1 MFRVTECT
9 FRVTEC
15 TFRDT
20 EWPFRDT
27 EWRFIINIK
36 QNYLSQNKS
45 DVCTCFYI
53 NFSYI
58 CGDYIQNKK
67 LIKMNKFFLTSL
79 LVAAAITAN
88 AQDNTTKD
96 SLTMETMMHNIPEV
110 MVKGSRP
117 IVKAE
122 RGMLSYNM
130 PLLLKQLPADNAY
143 EALTRIPGVS
153 NATGN
158 ISFSG
163 NEVTLIING
172 QATTLTQ
179 EQLAERLKAMPATQL
194 AKAEVMLSAPA
205 RYHVRGMAINIVTK
219 DYAGTNQLSGQII
232 GGLVQTKY
240 AKGFGDLYLSMQRG
254 KFGLDAQY
262 KLVNGNS
269 YGESSRIANHPL
281 GNNRIHYN
289 DETGQKSFG
298 ITHDYRLG
306 MNYAFSKNHRLDVA
320 YTGQWDKTNS
330 NSRTTG
336 SSISGMHRDSHE
348 YLHNVDVNYALP
360 FGLTLS
366 GSYTYYRTPQ
376 QQALDGTITTENKNE
391 TERNLTSGSEQTINK
406 WMFTADQTHSLA
418 HGWGLSYGVKGQFT
432 SNKSYQTTIDKDG
445 SVLPDGTSS
454 VDLNER
460 IWNIY
465 AGFSKQIN
473 KAISLEASVAAEQY
487 HSPIWDKWRVY
498 PTLNALWNVNDNHLL
513 NLSFSSNSEFPSYW
527 STMSNVYY
535 SSTYT
540 EIHGNPDLKPF
551 SYSNVNLMWQIKRR
565 YTLMAFASLKPD
577 YSVQLPYQTT
587 DRMAVIMKETNF
599 DYSNSF
605 GLQAS
610 AIFSAGKWL
619 NGNVFAVGTYKH
631 DKSSHFFDL
640 PFNRKKLS
648 VRLGGMASVKLCST
662 QDLRLILNPFIQ
674 SKAIQGVY
682 DISPIFRMNAKLQW
696 SSHDGRWGL
705 RINGNNIFN
714 NKYDTRSVQ
723 GNQDYRMKINYSW
736 ASVTFAV
743 IYKFGGYKEKT
754 VKEVDTSRMGH

>member
-1 MFRVTECT
+1 MNRLF
-9 FRVTEC
+9 
-15 TFRDT
+15 
-20 EWPFRDT
+20 
-27 EWRFIINIK
+27 FIG
-36 QNYLSQNKS
+36 
-45 DVCTCFYI
+45 V
-53 NFSYI
+53 
-58 CGDYIQNKK
+58 
-67 LIKMNKFFLTSL
+67 
-79 LVAAAITAN
+79 LVASAITAN
-88 AQDNTTKD
+88 AQDNGQKD
-96 SLTMETMMHNIPEV
+96 SLTMESMMHNLPEV

-143 EALTRIPGVS
+143 EALIRIPGVS
-153 NATGN
+153 DATGS

-163 NEVTLIING
+163 NEVTLIVNG

-179 EQLAERLKAMPATQL
+179 EQLAERLKAMPAAQL
-194 AKAEVMLSAPA
+194 SKAEVMLSAPA

-219 DYAGTNQLSGQII
+219 DYAGNNQLSGQII
-232 GGLVQTKY
+232 GGMRQNKY
-240 AKGFGDLYLSMQRG
+240 ANEFGNLYLSLQRD

-262 KLVNGNS
+262 KYVNGNS

-306 MNYAFSKNHRLDVA
+306 MNYTFSKNNRLDVA

-513 NLSFSSNSEFPSYW
+513 NLSFSSDSEYPSYW
-527 STMSNVYY
+527 STMSNVFY

-540 EIHGNPDLKPF
+540 EIHGNPDLKPC
-551 SYSNVNLMWQIKRR
+551 SYYNLNLMWQIKRR
-565 YTLMAFASLKPD
+565 YTLMAFANLKPD
-577 YSVQLPYQTT
+577 YFVQLPYQTT
-587 DRMAVIMKETNF
+587 DRMAVIMKEINF
-599 DYSNSF
+599 DYSNSY

-631 DKSSHFFDL
+631 DKSRNFFDL
-640 PFNRKKLS
+640 PFDRKKLS
-648 VRLGGMASVKLCST
+648 VILGGTASVKLCST
-662 QDLRLILNPFIQ
+662 QDLRLILNPFYQ
-674 SKAIQGVY
+674 TKAIQGVY
-682 DISPIFRMNAKLQW
+682 DISPIFSMNAKLQW
-696 SSHDGRWGL
+696 SSHDGKWGVRL
-705 RINGNNIFN
+705 NGSNIFN
-714 NKYDTRSVQ
+714 NRFNTRSVQ
-723 GNQDYRMKINYSW
+723 GNQDYRMKINYNWS
-736 ASVTFAV
+736 SFTFAV

>member
-1 MFRVTECT
+1 
-9 FRVTEC
+9 
-15 TFRDT
+15 
-20 EWPFRDT
+20 
-27 EWRFIINIK
+27 
-36 QNYLSQNKS
+36 
-45 DVCTCFYI
+45 
-53 NFSYI
+53 
-58 CGDYIQNKK
+58 
-67 LIKMNKFFLTSL
+67 MNRILFMGIFVALT
-79 LVAAAITAN
+79 ITAN
-88 AQDNTTKD
+88 AQDDIPKD
-96 SLTMETMMHNIPEV
+96 SLTMEWNSMFRNLPEV
-110 MVKGSRP
+110 MIKGSRP
-117 IVKAE
+117 IAKAE

-153 NATGN
+153 DATGS

-172 QATTLTQ
+172 QTTTLTQ
-179 EQLAERLKAMPATQL
+179 VQLTERLKAMPAAQL
-194 AKAEVMLSAPA
+194 VKAEVMLSAPA

-219 DYAGTNQLSGQII
+219 DSAGTNQLSGQFI

-281 GNNRIHYN
+281 GDNRIHYN

-306 MNYAFSKNHRLDVA
+306 MNYTFSKNNRLDVA
-320 YTGQWDKTNS
+320 YTGQWNKTNS

-418 HGWGLSYGVKGQFT
+418 NCWGLSYGVKGQFT

-527 STMSNVYY
+527 STMSNVFY

-551 SYSNVNLMWQIKRR
+551 SYYNVNLMWQIKRR
-565 YTLMAFASLKPD
+565 YTLMAFASLMPD

-648 VRLGGMASVKLCST
+648 VRLGGTASVKLCST
-662 QDLRLILNPFIQ
+662 QDLRLILNPFFQ
-674 SKAIQGVY
+674 TKAIQGVY
-682 DISPIFRMNAKLQW
+682 DISPIFRMDAKLQW
-696 SSHDGRWGL
+696 SSHDGRWGVRL
-705 RINGNNIFN
+705 NGSNIFN
-714 NKYDTRSVQ
+714 NRFDTRSVQ
-723 GNQDYRMKINYSW
+723 GNQDYRMKINYNW

-743 IYKFGGYKEKT
+743 IYKFGGYKEKNI
-754 VKEVDTSRMGH
+754 KKVDTSRMGH

>member
-1 MFRVTECT
+1 MNRLF
-9 FRVTEC
+9 
-15 TFRDT
+15 
-20 EWPFRDT
+20 
-27 EWRFIINIK
+27 FIG
-36 QNYLSQNKS
+36 
-45 DVCTCFYI
+45 V
-53 NFSYI
+53 
-58 CGDYIQNKK
+58 
-67 LIKMNKFFLTSL
+67 
-79 LVAAAITAN
+79 LVASAITAN
-88 AQDNTTKD
+88 AQDNAQKD
-96 SLTMETMMHNIPEV
+96 SLTMESMMHNIPEV

-117 IVKAE
+117 VVKAE

-153 NATGN
+153 DATGS

-179 EQLAERLKAMPATQL
+179 EQLTERLKAMPAAQL

-232 GGLVQTKY
+232 GGMRQNKY
-240 AKGFGDLYLSMQRG
+240 ANEFGNLYLSLQRG

-262 KLVNGNS
+262 KYVNGNS

-281 GNNRIHYN
+281 GNNRVYYN

-306 MNYAFSKNHRLDVA
+306 MNYAFGKNHRLDVA
-320 YTGQWDKTNS
+320 YTGRWNKTNS

-527 STMSNVYY
+527 STMSNVFY

-551 SYSNVNLMWQIKRR
+551 SYYNVNLMWQIKRR

-648 VRLGGMASVKLCST
+648 VRLGGTASVKLCST
-662 QDLRLILNPFIQ
+662 QDLRLILNPFYQ
-674 SKAIQGVY
+674 TKAIQGVY
-682 DISPIFRMNAKLQW
+682 DISPIFSMDAKLQW
-696 SSHDGRWGL
+696 SSHDGKWGVRL
-705 RINGNNIFN
+705 NGSNIFN
-714 NKYDTRSVQ
+714 NRFDTRSVQ
-723 GNQDYRMKINYSW
+723 GNQDYRMKVNYNWS
-736 ASVTFAV
+736 SFTFAV

>member
-1 MFRVTECT
+1 MDNKVFLLGLFLLSVANVKAQTQT
-9 FRVTEC
+9 
-15 TFRDT
+15 
-20 EWPFRDT
+20 
-27 EWRFIINIK
+27 
-36 QNYLSQNKS
+36 QN
-45 DVCTCFYI
+45 
-53 NFSYI
+53 
-58 CGDYIQNKK
+58 
-67 LIKMNKFFLTSL
+67 
-79 LVAAAITAN
+79 
-88 AQDNTTKD
+88 D
-96 SLTMETMMHNIPEV
+96 SLTMENMMHNLPEI

-153 NATGN
+153 DATGN

-179 EQLAERLKAMPATQL
+179 EQLAERLKAMPAAQL

-232 GGLVQTKY
+232 GGMRQNKY
-240 AKGFGDLYLSMQRG
+240 ANECGNLYLSLQRG

-281 GNNRIHYN
+281 GNNRVYYN

-320 YTGQWDKTNS
+320 YTGHWDKTCSNS
-330 NSRTTG
+330 NTTG
-336 SSISGMHRDSHE
+336 SSISGMHHDSHE
-348 YLHNVDVNYALP
+348 YLHNVDVNYSLP
-360 FGLTLS
+360 FGLTLN

-376 QQALDGTITTENKNE
+376 QQALDGTMHTDESMSE

-445 SVLPDGTSS
+445 TILPNGTSS
-454 VDLNER
+454 VNNNER

-487 HSPIWDKWRVY
+487 HSPVWDKWRVY

-527 STMSNVYY
+527 STMSNVFY

-551 SYSNVNLMWQIKRR
+551 SYYNVNLMWQIKRR

-577 YSVQLPYQTT
+577 YFVQLPYQTT

-599 DYSNSF
+599 DYSNSY

-631 DKSSHFFDL
+631 DKSCNFFDL
-640 PFNRKKLS
+640 PFDRKKLS
-648 VRLGGMASVKLCST
+648 VILGGTASVKLSST
-662 QDLRLILNPFIQ
+662 QDLRLILNPFYQ
-674 SKAIQGVY
+674 TKAIQGVY
-682 DISPIFRMNAKLQW
+682 DISPVFRMDAKLQW
-696 SSHDGRWGL
+696 SSHDGKWGVRL
-705 RINGNNIFN
+705 NGSNIFN
-714 NKYDTRSVQ
+714 NRFDTRSVQ
-723 GNQDYRMKINYSW
+723 GNQDYRMKINYNW

>member
-1 MFRVTECT
+1 MVNKIFLLGL
-9 FRVTEC
+9 FL
-15 TFRDT
+15 
-20 EWPFRDT
+20 
-27 EWRFIINIK
+27 
-36 QNYLSQNKS
+36 LSVANVKAQ
-45 DVCTCFYI
+45 T
-53 NFSYI
+53 
-58 CGDYIQNKK
+58 
-67 LIKMNKFFLTSL
+67 LTQ
-79 LVAAAITAN
+79 T
-88 AQDNTTKD
+88 D
-96 SLTMETMMHNIPEV
+96 SLTMETMLHDLPEV

-153 NATGN
+153 DATGS

-179 EQLAERLKAMPATQL
+179 EQLTERLKAMPAAQL

-219 DYAGTNQLSGQII
+219 DYAGTNQLSGQVI
-232 GGLVQTKY
+232 GGMKQSKY
-240 AKGFGDLYLSMQRG
+240 AKGFGDLYLSLQRG

-262 KLVNGNS
+262 KYVNGNS

-281 GNNRIHYN
+281 GNNRVYYN

-298 ITHDYRLG
+298 ITHNYRLG

-320 YTGQWDKTNS
+320 YTGHWDKRCSNS
-330 NSRTTG
+330 NTTG
-336 SSISGMHRDSHE
+336 SSICGMHHDSHE
-348 YLHNVDVNYALP
+348 YLHNVDVNYSLP
-360 FGLTLS
+360 FGLTLN

-376 QQALDGTITTENKNE
+376 QQALDGTMHTDESMSE

-406 WMFTADQTHSLA
+406 WMFTADQTHLLA

-460 IWNIY
+460 IWNLY

-473 KAISLEASVAAEQY
+473 KALSLEASVAAEQY

-527 STMSNVYY
+527 STMSNVFY
-535 SSTYT
+535 SSTYS

-551 SYSNVNLMWQIKRR
+551 AYYNVNLMWQIKRR

-577 YSVQLPYQTT
+577 YFVQLPYQTT
-587 DRMAVIMKETNF
+587 ECMAVIMKETNF
-599 DYSNSF
+599 DYSNSY

-610 AIFSAGKWL
+610 VIFNAGKWL

-631 DKSSHFFDL
+631 DKSSNFFDL
-640 PFNRKKLS
+640 PFNRKKFS
-648 VRLGGMASVKLCST
+648 VILGGTASVKLCNT
-662 QDLRLILNPFIQ
+662 QDLRLILNPFYQ
-674 SKAIQGVY
+674 TKAIQGVY

-696 SSHDGRWGL
+696 SSHDGKWGL
-705 RINGNNIFN
+705 RLNGSNIFN
-714 NKYDTRSVQ
+714 NLYDTRSVQ
-723 GNQDYRMKINYSW
+723 GNQDYRMKINYNW

-743 IYKFGGYKEKT
+743 IYKFGGYKEKN
-754 VKEVDTSRMGH
+754 VKAVDTSRMGH

>member
-1 MFRVTECT
+1 MNRLF
-9 FRVTEC
+9 
-15 TFRDT
+15 
-20 EWPFRDT
+20 
-27 EWRFIINIK
+27 FIG
-36 QNYLSQNKS
+36 
-45 DVCTCFYI
+45 V
-53 NFSYI
+53 
-58 CGDYIQNKK
+58 
-67 LIKMNKFFLTSL
+67 
-79 LVAAAITAN
+79 LVASAITAN
-88 AQDNTTKD
+88 AQDNGQKD
-96 SLTMETMMHNIPEV
+96 SLTMESMMHNLPEV

-153 NATGN
+153 DATGS

-179 EQLAERLKAMPATQL
+179 EQLTERLKAMPAAQL

-219 DYAGTNQLSGQII
+219 DYAGTNQLSGQVI
-232 GGLVQTKY
+232 GGMKQSKY
-240 AKGFGDLYLSMQRG
+240 AKGFGDLYLSLQRG

-262 KLVNGNS
+262 KYVNGNS

-306 MNYAFSKNHRLDVA
+306 MNYTFSKNNRLDVA

-330 NSRTTG
+330 NSSTTG

-473 KAISLEASVAAEQY
+473 KAISLDASVAAEQY
-487 HSPIWDKWRVY
+487 HSPVWDKWRVY

-513 NLSFSSNSEFPSYW
+513 NLSFSSDSEYPSYW
-527 STMSNVYY
+527 STMSNVFY

-551 SYSNVNLMWQIKRR
+551 SYYNVNLMWQIKRR

-577 YSVQLPYQTT
+577 YFVQLPYQTT

-631 DKSSHFFDL
+631 DKSRNFFDL
-640 PFNRKKLS
+640 PFDRKKLS
-648 VRLGGMASVKLCST
+648 VILGGTASVKLCST
-662 QDLRLILNPFIQ
+662 QDLRLILNPFYQ
-674 SKAIQGVY
+674 TKAIQGVY
-682 DISPIFRMNAKLQW
+682 DISPIFSMDAKLQW
-696 SSHDGRWGL
+696 SSHDGKWGVRL
-705 RINGNNIFN
+705 NGSNIFN
-714 NKYDTRSVQ
+714 NRFDTRSVQ
-723 GNQDYRMKINYSW
+723 GNQDYRMKVNYNWS
-736 ASVTFAV
+736 SFTFAV

>member
-1 MFRVTECT
+1 MANKIFLLGL
-9 FRVTEC
+9 FL
-15 TFRDT
+15 
-20 EWPFRDT
+20 
-27 EWRFIINIK
+27 
-36 QNYLSQNKS
+36 LSVANVKAQ
-45 DVCTCFYI
+45 T
-53 NFSYI
+53 
-58 CGDYIQNKK
+58 
-67 LIKMNKFFLTSL
+67 LTQ
-79 LVAAAITAN
+79 T
-88 AQDNTTKD
+88 D
-96 SLTMETMMHNIPEV
+96 SLTMETMLHNLPEV

-153 NATGN
+153 DATGS
-158 ISFSG
+158 ISFFG

-179 EQLAERLKAMPATQL
+179 EQLTERLKAMPAAQL
-194 AKAEVMLSAPA
+194 SKAEVMLSAPA
-205 RYHVRGMAINIVTK
+205 RNHVRGMAINIVTK

-232 GGLVQTKY
+232 GGMRQNKY
-240 AKGFGDLYLSMQRG
+240 ANEFGNLYLSLQRD

-262 KLVNGNS
+262 KYVNGNS

-281 GNNRIHYN
+281 GNNRVYYN

-306 MNYAFSKNHRLDVA
+306 MNYTFSKNNRLDVA

-527 STMSNVYY
+527 STMSNVFY

-551 SYSNVNLMWQIKRR
+551 SYYNVNLMWQIKRR

-648 VRLGGMASVKLCST
+648 VRLGGTASVKLCST

-705 RINGNNIFN
+705 RLNGNNIFN

>member
-1 MFRVTECT
+1 MVNKIFLLGL
-9 FRVTEC
+9 FL
-15 TFRDT
+15 
-20 EWPFRDT
+20 
-27 EWRFIINIK
+27 
-36 QNYLSQNKS
+36 LSVANVKAQ
-45 DVCTCFYI
+45 T
-53 NFSYI
+53 
-58 CGDYIQNKK
+58 
-67 LIKMNKFFLTSL
+67 LTQ
-79 LVAAAITAN
+79 T
-88 AQDNTTKD
+88 D
-96 SLTMETMMHNIPEV
+96 SLTMETVLHNLPEV

-153 NATGN
+153 DATGS

-179 EQLAERLKAMPATQL
+179 EQLTERLKAMPAAQL

-219 DYAGTNQLSGQII
+219 DYAGTNQLSGQVI
-232 GGLVQTKY
+232 GGMKQSKY
-240 AKGFGDLYLSMQRG
+240 AKGFGDLYLSLQRG

-262 KLVNGNS
+262 KYVNGNS

-281 GNNRIHYN
+281 GNNRVYYN

-298 ITHDYRLG
+298 ITHNYRLG

-320 YTGQWDKTNS
+320 YTGHWDKRCSNS
-330 NSRTTG
+330 NTTG
-336 SSISGMHRDSHE
+336 SSISGMHHDSHE
-348 YLHNVDVNYALP
+348 YLHNVDVNYSLP
-360 FGLTLS
+360 FGLTLN

-376 QQALDGTITTENKNE
+376 QQALDGTMHTDESMSE

-406 WMFTADQTHSLA
+406 WMFTADQTHLLA

-460 IWNIY
+460 IWNLY

-473 KAISLEASVAAEQY
+473 KVLSLEASVAAEQY

-527 STMSNVYY
+527 STMSNVFY
-535 SSTYT
+535 SSTYS

-551 SYSNVNLMWQIKRR
+551 AYYNVNLMWQIKRR

-577 YSVQLPYQTT
+577 YFVQLPYQTT
-587 DRMAVIMKETNF
+587 ERMAVIMKETNF
-599 DYSNSF
+599 DYSNSY

-610 AIFSAGKWL
+610 VIFNAGKWL

-631 DKSSHFFDL
+631 DKSSNFFDL
-640 PFNRKKLS
+640 PFNRKKFS
-648 VRLGGMASVKLCST
+648 VILGGTASVKLCNT
-662 QDLRLILNPFIQ
+662 QDLRLILNPFYQ
-674 SKAIQGVY
+674 TKAIQGVY

-696 SSHDGRWGL
+696 SSHDGKWGL
-705 RINGNNIFN
+705 RLNGSNIFN
-714 NKYDTRSVQ
+714 NLYDTRSVQ
-723 GNQDYRMKINYSW
+723 GNQDYRMKINYNW

-743 IYKFGGYKEKT
+743 IYKFGGYKEKN
-754 VKEVDTSRMGH
+754 VKAVDTSRMGH

>member
-1 MFRVTECT
+1 MANKI
-9 FRVTEC
+9 
-15 TFRDT
+15 
-20 EWPFRDT
+20 
-27 EWRFIINIK
+27 FILGLFL
-36 QNYLSQNKS
+36 LS
-45 DVCTCFYI
+45 
-53 NFSYI
+53 
-58 CGDYIQNKK
+58 
-67 LIKMNKFFLTSL
+67 
-79 LVAAAITAN
+79 VAN
-88 AQDNTTKD
+88 VKAQAQTQTD
-96 SLTMETMMHNIPEV
+96 SLTMENMMHNLPEV

-117 IVKAE
+117 VVKAE
-122 RGMLSYNM
+122 RGMLTYNM
-130 PLLLKQLPADNAY
+130 PLLIKLLPADNAY

-153 NATGN
+153 DATGR

-179 EQLAERLKAMPATQL
+179 EQLTERLKAMPAAQL

-232 GGLVQTKY
+232 GGLQQSKY
-240 AKGFGDLYLSMQRG
+240 AKGFGNLYLSMQRG

-262 KLVNGNS
+262 QFINGNS
-269 YGESSRIANHPL
+269 YGESSLIANHPL
-281 GNNRIHYN
+281 GNNHVYYN

-320 YTGQWDKTNS
+320 YTGQWDKTSS
-330 NSRTTG
+330 NNHTTG
-336 SSISGMHRDSHE
+336 SSISGMHLDSHE
-348 YLHNVDVNYALP
+348 YLHNVDVNYSLP
-360 FGLTLS
+360 FGLTLN

-376 QQALDGTITTENKNE
+376 QQALDGTMHTDESMPE
-391 TERNLTSGSEQTINK
+391 TERNLISGSEQTINK

-445 SVLPDGTSS
+445 TIQPNGTSS
-454 VDLNER
+454 VDNNER

-473 KAISLEASVAAEQY
+473 KAVSLEASVAAEQY

-527 STMSNVYY
+527 STMSNVFY

-540 EIHGNPDLKPF
+540 EIHGNPNLKPY
-551 SYSNVNLMWQIKRR
+551 SYYNVNLMWQIKRR
-565 YTLMAFASLKPD
+565 YTLMAFASLKHD
-577 YSVQLPYQTT
+577 YFVQLPYQTT

-599 DYSNSF
+599 DYSNNY

-610 AIFSAGKWL
+610 VIFNAGKWL

-631 DKSSHFFDL
+631 DKSSNFFDL
-640 PFNRKKLS
+640 PFNRKKFS
-648 VRLGGMASVKLCST
+648 VILGGTASVKLCNT
-662 QDLRLILNPFIQ
+662 QDLRLIFNPFFQ

-682 DISPIFRMNAKLQW
+682 DISPIFSMDAKLQW
-696 SSHDGRWGL
+696 SSHDGKWGL
-705 RINGNNIFN
+705 RLNGSNIFN
-714 NKYDTRSVQ
+714 NLYDTRSVQ
-723 GNQDYRMKINYSW
+723 GNQDYRMKINNNW
-736 ASVTFAV
+736 ASFTFAV

>member
-1 MFRVTECT
+1 MNRLF
-9 FRVTEC
+9 
-15 TFRDT
+15 
-20 EWPFRDT
+20 
-27 EWRFIINIK
+27 FIG
-36 QNYLSQNKS
+36 
-45 DVCTCFYI
+45 V
-53 NFSYI
+53 
-58 CGDYIQNKK
+58 
-67 LIKMNKFFLTSL
+67 
-79 LVAAAITAN
+79 LVASAITAN
-88 AQDNTTKD
+88 AQGNAQKD
-96 SLTMETMMHNIPEV
+96 SLTMESMMHNLPEV

-153 NATGN
+153 DATGS

-163 NEVTLIING
+163 NEVTLIVNG

-179 EQLAERLKAMPATQL
+179 EQLAERLKAMPAAQL
-194 AKAEVMLSAPA
+194 SKAEVMLSVPA

-232 GGLVQTKY
+232 GGMRQNKY
-240 AKGFGDLYLSMQRG
+240 AKGFGDLYLSLQRG
-254 KFGLDAQY
+254 KFGMDAQY
-262 KLVNGNS
+262 KYINGNS

-306 MNYAFSKNHRLDVA
+306 MNYTFSKNNRLDVA

-406 WMFTADQTHSLA
+406 WMFTADQTHSLS

-445 SVLPDGTSS
+445 TILPDGTSS
-454 VDLNER
+454 VDNNER
-460 IWNIY
+460 IWNVY

-473 KAISLEASVAAEQY
+473 KALSLEASVAAEQY

-527 STMSNVYY
+527 STMSNVFY

-540 EIHGNPDLKPF
+540 EIHGNPDLKPC
-551 SYSNVNLMWQIKRR
+551 SYYNLNLMWQIKRR
-565 YTLMAFASLKPD
+565 YTLMAFANLKPD
-577 YSVQLPYQTT
+577 YFVQLPYQTT

-631 DKSSHFFDL
+631 DKSRNFFDL
-640 PFNRKKLS
+640 PFDRKKLS
-648 VRLGGMASVKLCST
+648 VILGGTASVKLCST
-662 QDLRLILNPFIQ
+662 QDLRLILNPFYQ
-674 SKAIQGVY
+674 TKAIQGVY
-682 DISPIFRMNAKLQW
+682 DISPIFSMDAKLQW
-696 SSHDGRWGL
+696 SSHDGKWGVRL
-705 RINGNNIFN
+705 NGSNIFN
-714 NKYDTRSVQ
+714 NRFDTRSVQ
-723 GNQDYRMKINYSW
+723 GNQDYCMKVNYNWS
-736 ASVTFAV
+736 SFTFAV

>member
-1 MFRVTECT
+1 MANKIFLLGL
-9 FRVTEC
+9 FL
-15 TFRDT
+15 
-20 EWPFRDT
+20 
-27 EWRFIINIK
+27 
-36 QNYLSQNKS
+36 LSVANVKAQ
-45 DVCTCFYI
+45 T
-53 NFSYI
+53 
-58 CGDYIQNKK
+58 
-67 LIKMNKFFLTSL
+67 LTQ
-79 LVAAAITAN
+79 T
-88 AQDNTTKD
+88 D
-96 SLTMETMMHNIPEV
+96 SLTMETMLHNLPEV

-153 NATGN
+153 DATGS

-179 EQLAERLKAMPATQL
+179 EQLTERLKAMPAAQL

-232 GGLVQTKY
+232 GGMRQNKY
-240 AKGFGDLYLSMQRG
+240 ANEFGNLYLSLQRG

-262 KLVNGNS
+262 KYVNGNS

-281 GNNRIHYN
+281 GNNRVYYN

-298 ITHDYRLG
+298 ITHNYRLG

-320 YTGQWDKTNS
+320 YTGHWDKRCSNS
-330 NSRTTG
+330 NTTG
-336 SSISGMHRDSHE
+336 SSISGMHHDSHE
-348 YLHNVDVNYALP
+348 YLHNVDVNYSLP
-360 FGLTLS
+360 FGLTLN

-376 QQALDGTITTENKNE
+376 QQALDGTMHTDESMPE

-432 SNKSYQTTIDKDG
+432 SNKSYQTTIDMDG
-445 SVLPDGTSS
+445 TIQPNGTSS
-454 VDLNER
+454 VDNNER

-473 KAISLEASVAAEQY
+473 KALSLEASVAAEQY

-527 STMSNVYY
+527 STMSNVFY
-535 SSTYT
+535 SSTYL

-551 SYSNVNLMWQIKRR
+551 SYYNVNLMWQIKRR

-577 YSVQLPYQTT
+577 YFVQLPYQTT

-599 DYSNSF
+599 DYSNSY

-610 AIFSAGKWL
+610 VIFNAGKWL

-631 DKSSHFFDL
+631 DKSSNFFDL

-648 VRLGGMASVKLCST
+648 VILGGTASVKLCNT
-662 QDLRLILNPFIQ
+662 QDLRLILNPFFQ

-696 SSHDGRWGL
+696 TSHDGKWGL

-714 NKYDTRSVQ
+714 NLYDTRSVQ
-723 GNQDYRMKINYSW
+723 GNQDYRMKVNYNW

>member
-1 MFRVTECT
+1 MDNKVFLLGLFLLSVANVKAQTQT
-9 FRVTEC
+9 
-15 TFRDT
+15 
-20 EWPFRDT
+20 
-27 EWRFIINIK
+27 
-36 QNYLSQNKS
+36 QN
-45 DVCTCFYI
+45 
-53 NFSYI
+53 
-58 CGDYIQNKK
+58 
-67 LIKMNKFFLTSL
+67 
-79 LVAAAITAN
+79 
-88 AQDNTTKD
+88 D
-96 SLTMETMMHNIPEV
+96 SLTMENMMHNLPEI

-130 PLLLKQLPADNAY
+130 PLLMKQLPADNAY

-153 NATGN
+153 DATGS

-179 EQLAERLKAMPATQL
+179 EQLTERLKAMPAAQL
-194 AKAEVMLSAPA
+194 AKAEVMQSAPA

-219 DYAGTNQLSGQII
+219 DYAGTNQLSGQVI
-232 GGLVQTKY
+232 GGMKQSKY
-240 AKGFGDLYLSMQRG
+240 AKGFGDLYLSLQRG

-262 KLVNGNS
+262 KYVNGNS

-281 GNNRIHYN
+281 GNNRVYYN

-298 ITHDYRLG
+298 ITHNYRLG

-320 YTGQWDKTNS
+320 YTGHWDKRCSNS
-330 NSRTTG
+330 NTTG
-336 SSISGMHRDSHE
+336 SSISGMHHDSHE
-348 YLHNVDVNYALP
+348 YLHNVDVNYSLP
-360 FGLTLS
+360 FGLTLN

-376 QQALDGTITTENKNE
+376 QQALDGTMHTDESMSE

-406 WMFTADQTHSLA
+406 WMFTADQTHLLA

-460 IWNIY
+460 IWNLY

-473 KAISLEASVAAEQY
+473 KALSLEASVAAEQY
-487 HSPIWDKWRVY
+487 HSPIWDKWCVY

-527 STMSNVYY
+527 STMSNVFY
-535 SSTYT
+535 SSTYS

-551 SYSNVNLMWQIKRR
+551 AYYNVNLMWQIKRR

-577 YSVQLPYQTT
+577 YFVQLPYQTT
-587 DRMAVIMKETNF
+587 ERMAVIMKETNF
-599 DYSNSF
+599 EYSNSY

-610 AIFSAGKWL
+610 VIFNAGKWL

-631 DKSSHFFDL
+631 DKSSNFFDL
-640 PFNRKKLS
+640 PFNRKKFS
-648 VRLGGMASVKLCST
+648 VILGGTASVKLCNT
-662 QDLRLILNPFIQ
+662 QDLRLILNPFYQ
-674 SKAIQGVY
+674 TKAIQGVY

-696 SSHDGRWGL
+696 SSHDGKWGL
-705 RINGNNIFN
+705 RLNGSNIFN
-714 NKYDTRSVQ
+714 NLYDTRSVQ
-723 GNQDYRMKINYSW
+723 GNQDYRMKINYNW

-743 IYKFGGYKEKT
+743 IYKFGGYKEKN
-754 VKEVDTSRMGH
+754 VKAVDTSRMGH

>member
-1 MFRVTECT
+1 M
-9 FRVTEC
+9 
-15 TFRDT
+15 
-20 EWPFRDT
+20 
-27 EWRFIINIK
+27 N
-36 QNYLSQNKS
+36 
-45 DVCTCFYI
+45 
-53 NFSYI
+53 
-58 CGDYIQNKK
+58 
-67 LIKMNKFFLTSL
+67 IKMNRVLFMGIFVALT
-79 LVAAAITAN
+79 ITTN
-88 AQDNTTKD
+88 AQDNIPKD
-96 SLTMETMMHNIPEV
+96 SLTMEWKSMFRNLPEV
-110 MVKGSRP
+110 MIKGSRP

-153 NATGN
+153 DATGS

-179 EQLAERLKAMPATQL
+179 EQLTERLKAMPAAQL

-219 DYAGTNQLSGQII
+219 DYAGTNQLSGQVI
-232 GGLVQTKY
+232 GGMKQSKY
-240 AKGFGDLYLSMQRG
+240 AKGFGDLYLSLQRG

-262 KLVNGNS
+262 KYVNGNS

-281 GNNRIHYN
+281 GNNRVYYN

-298 ITHDYRLG
+298 ITHNYRLG

-320 YTGQWDKTNS
+320 YTGHWDKRCSNS
-330 NSRTTG
+330 NTTG
-336 SSISGMHRDSHE
+336 SSISGMHHDSHE
-348 YLHNVDVNYALP
+348 YLHNVDVNYSLP
-360 FGLTLS
+360 FGLTLN

-376 QQALDGTITTENKNE
+376 QQALDGTMHTDESMSE

-406 WMFTADQTHSLA
+406 WMFTADQTHLLA

-527 STMSNVYY
+527 STMSNVFY

-551 SYSNVNLMWQIKRR
+551 SYYNVNLMWQIKRR

-587 DRMAVIMKETNF
+587 DRMAVILKETNF
-599 DYSNSF
+599 DYDNSF
-605 GLQAS
+605 GLQVS

-640 PFNRKKLS
+640 PFDRKKLTAA
-648 VRLGGMASVKLCST
+648 LGGTASIRLCRT
-662 QDLRLILNPFIQ
+662 QDLRLILNPFFQ

-682 DISPIFRMNAKLQW
+682 DISPVFRMNAKLQW
-696 SSHDGRWGL
+696 SSHDGKWGL

-714 NKYDTRSVQ
+714 YEFDTRSVQ
-723 GNQDYRMKINYSW
+723 GNQNYRMKLNYNW

-743 IYKFGGYKEKT
+743 IYKFGGYKEKNI
-754 VKEVDTSRMGH
+754 KKVDTSRMGH

>member
-1 MFRVTECT
+1 MANKIFLLGL
-9 FRVTEC
+9 FL
-15 TFRDT
+15 
-20 EWPFRDT
+20 
-27 EWRFIINIK
+27 
-36 QNYLSQNKS
+36 LS
-45 DVCTCFYI
+45 
-53 NFSYI
+53 
-58 CGDYIQNKK
+58 
-67 LIKMNKFFLTSL
+67 
-79 LVAAAITAN
+79 VAN
-88 AQDNTTKD
+88 VKAQTRTQTD
-96 SLTMETMMHNIPEV
+96 SLTMETMLHNLPEV
-110 MVKGSRP
+110 MVKGTRP

-153 NATGN
+153 DATGS

-179 EQLAERLKAMPATQL
+179 EQLTERLKAMPAAQL

-232 GGLVQTKY
+232 GGMRQNKY
-240 AKGFGDLYLSMQRG
+240 ANEFGNLYLSLQRD

-262 KLVNGNS
+262 KYVNGNS

-306 MNYAFSKNHRLDVA
+306 MNYTFSKNNRLDVA

-336 SSISGMHRDSHE
+336 SSISGMHCDSHE

-406 WMFTADQTHSLA
+406 WMFTADQTHSLS

-473 KAISLEASVAAEQY
+473 KAVSVEASVAAEQY

-527 STMSNVYY
+527 STMSNVFY

-551 SYSNVNLMWQIKRR
+551 SYYNVNLMWQIKRR

-631 DKSSHFFDL
+631 DKSSNFFDL

-648 VRLGGMASVKLCST
+648 VILGGTASVKLCNT
-662 QDLRLILNPFIQ
+662 QDLRLILNPFFQ

-682 DISPIFRMNAKLQW
+682 DISSIFRMNAKLQW

-705 RINGNNIFN
+705 RLNGNNIFN
-714 NKYDTRSVQ
+714 NLYDTRSVQ
-723 GNQDYRMKINYSW
+723 GNQDYRMKINYNW

>member
-1 MFRVTECT
+1 MNRLF
-9 FRVTEC
+9 
-15 TFRDT
+15 
-20 EWPFRDT
+20 
-27 EWRFIINIK
+27 FIG
-36 QNYLSQNKS
+36 
-45 DVCTCFYI
+45 V
-53 NFSYI
+53 
-58 CGDYIQNKK
+58 
-67 LIKMNKFFLTSL
+67 
-79 LVAAAITAN
+79 LVASAITAN
-88 AQDNTTKD
+88 AQDNAQKD
-96 SLTMETMMHNIPEV
+96 SLTMESMMHNLPEV

-153 NATGN
+153 DATGS

-163 NEVTLIING
+163 NEVTLIVNG

-179 EQLAERLKAMPATQL
+179 EQLAECLKAMPAAQL

-232 GGLVQTKY
+232 GGFEQNKY

-254 KFGLDAQY
+254 KFGMDAQY
-262 KLVNGNS
+262 KYINGNS

-306 MNYAFSKNHRLDVA
+306 MNYTFSKNNRLDVA
-320 YTGQWDKTNS
+320 YTGQWDKTSS

-360 FGLTLS
+360 FGLTLN

-418 HGWGLSYGVKGQFT
+418 NCWGLSYGVKGQFT

-445 SVLPDGTSS
+445 TILPDGTSS
-454 VDLNER
+454 VDNNER

-527 STMSNVYY
+527 STMSNVFY

-540 EIHGNPDLKPF
+540 EIHGNPDLKPC
-551 SYSNVNLMWQIKRR
+551 SYYNLNLMWQIKRR
-565 YTLMAFASLKPD
+565 YTLMAFANLKPD
-577 YSVQLPYQTT
+577 YFVQLPYQTT

-648 VRLGGMASVKLCST
+648 VRLGGTASVKLCST

-682 DISPIFRMNAKLQW
+682 DISPIFRMDAKLQW
-696 SSHDGRWGL
+696 SSHDGKWGL
-705 RINGNNIFN
+705 RLNGSNIFN
-714 NKYDTRSVQ
+714 NQFDTRSVQ
-723 GNQDYRMKINYSW
+723 GNQDYRMKVNYNW
-736 ASVTFAV
+736 VSVTFAV

>member
-1 MFRVTECT
+1 MDSMIFLLGL
-9 FRVTEC
+9 FL
-15 TFRDT
+15 
-20 EWPFRDT
+20 
-27 EWRFIINIK
+27 
-36 QNYLSQNKS
+36 LSVANVKAQ
-45 DVCTCFYI
+45 T
-53 NFSYI
+53 
-58 CGDYIQNKK
+58 
-67 LIKMNKFFLTSL
+67 LTQ
-79 LVAAAITAN
+79 T
-88 AQDNTTKD
+88 D
-96 SLTMETMMHNIPEV
+96 SLTMETMLHNLPEV
-110 MVKGSRP
+110 MVKGFRP

-153 NATGN
+153 DATGS

-179 EQLAERLKAMPATQL
+179 EQLTERLKAMPAAQL

-232 GGLVQTKY
+232 GGMRQNKY
-240 AKGFGDLYLSMQRG
+240 ANEFGNLYLSLQRG
-254 KFGLDAQY
+254 KFGLDTQY
-262 KLVNGNS
+262 KYVNGNS
-269 YGESSRIANHPL
+269 YGESSLIANHPL
-281 GNNRIHYN
+281 GNNRVYYN

-306 MNYAFSKNHRLDVA
+306 MNYAFGKNHRLDVA
-320 YTGQWDKTNS
+320 YTGQWNKTNS
-330 NSRTTG
+330 NNRTTG

-348 YLHNVDVNYALP
+348 YLHNVDVNYSLP
-360 FGLTLS
+360 FGLTLN

-376 QQALDGTITTENKNE
+376 QQALDGTMHTDESMPE

-445 SVLPDGTSS
+445 TIQPNGTSS
-454 VDLNER
+454 VDNNER

-465 AGFSKQIN
+465 AGFSKQIS
-473 KAISLEASVAAEQY
+473 KALSFEASVAAEQY

-527 STMSNVYY
+527 STMSNVFY
-535 SSTYT
+535 SSTYS
-540 EIHGNPDLKPF
+540 EIHGNPDLKPY
-551 SYSNVNLMWQIKRR
+551 SYYNVNLMGQIKRR

-577 YSVQLPYQTT
+577 YFVQLPYQTT

-599 DYSNSF
+599 DYSNSY

-610 AIFSAGKWL
+610 VIFNAGKWL

-631 DKSSHFFDL
+631 DKSSNFFDL

-648 VRLGGMASVKLCST
+648 VILGGTASVKLCNS
-662 QDLRLILNPFIQ
+662 QDLRLILNPFYQ
-674 SKAIQGVY
+674 TKAIQGVY

-696 SSHDGRWGL
+696 SSHDGKWGL
-705 RINGNNIFN
+705 RLNGNNIFN
-714 NKYDTRSVQ
+714 NPYDTRSVQ
-723 GNQDYRMKINYSW
+723 GNQDYRMKINYNW

-743 IYKFGGYKEKT
+743 VYKFGDYKKKN
-754 VKEVDTSRMGH
+754 VKAVDTSRMGH

>member
-1 MFRVTECT
+1 MDNKVFLLGLFLLSVANVKAQTQT
-9 FRVTEC
+9 
-15 TFRDT
+15 
-20 EWPFRDT
+20 
-27 EWRFIINIK
+27 
-36 QNYLSQNKS
+36 QN
-45 DVCTCFYI
+45 
-53 NFSYI
+53 
-58 CGDYIQNKK
+58 
-67 LIKMNKFFLTSL
+67 
-79 LVAAAITAN
+79 
-88 AQDNTTKD
+88 D
-96 SLTMETMMHNIPEV
+96 SLTMENMMHNLPEV

-153 NATGN
+153 DATGS

-179 EQLAERLKAMPATQL
+179 EQLTERLKAMPAAQL

-232 GGLVQTKY
+232 GGMRQNKY
-240 AKGFGDLYLSMQRG
+240 ANECGNLYLSLQRG

-262 KLVNGNS
+262 KYVNGNS

-281 GNNRIHYN
+281 GNNRVYYN

-306 MNYAFSKNHRLDVA
+306 MNYAFGKNHRLDVA
-320 YTGQWDKTNS
+320 YTGHWDKTCSNS
-330 NSRTTG
+330 NATG
-336 SSISGMHRDSHE
+336 SSISEMHHDSHE
-348 YLHNVDVNYALP
+348 YLHNVDVNYSLP
-360 FGLTLS
+360 FGLTLN

-376 QQALDGTITTENKNE
+376 QQALDGTMHTDESMSE

-445 SVLPDGTSS
+445 TIQPNGTSS
-454 VDLNER
+454 VDNNER

-473 KAISLEASVAAEQY
+473 KAISVEASVAAEQY

-527 STMSNVYY
+527 STMSNVFY
-535 SSTYT
+535 SSTYS

-551 SYSNVNLMWQIKRR
+551 SYYNVNLMWQIKRR

-577 YSVQLPYQTT
+577 YFVQLPYQTT
-587 DRMAVIMKETNF
+587 ERMAMIMKETNF
-599 DYSNSF
+599 DYSNSY

-610 AIFSAGKWL
+610 VIFNAGKWL
-619 NGNVFAVGTYKH
+619 NGNVFAVGT
-631 DKSSHFFDL
+631 
-640 PFNRKKLS
+640 
-648 VRLGGMASVKLCST
+648 
-662 QDLRLILNPFIQ
+662 
-674 SKAIQGVY
+674 
-682 DISPIFRMNAKLQW
+682 
-696 SSHDGRWGL
+696 
-705 RINGNNIFN
+705 
-714 NKYDTRSVQ
+714 
-723 GNQDYRMKINYSW
+723 
-736 ASVTFAV
+736 
-743 IYKFGGYKEKT
+743 
-754 VKEVDTSRMGH
+754 

>member
-1 MFRVTECT
+1 MANKIFLLGL
-9 FRVTEC
+9 FL
-15 TFRDT
+15 
-20 EWPFRDT
+20 
-27 EWRFIINIK
+27 
-36 QNYLSQNKS
+36 LSVANVKAQ
-45 DVCTCFYI
+45 T
-53 NFSYI
+53 
-58 CGDYIQNKK
+58 
-67 LIKMNKFFLTSL
+67 LTQ
-79 LVAAAITAN
+79 T
-88 AQDNTTKD
+88 D
-96 SLTMETMMHNIPEV
+96 SLTMETMLHNLPEV

-153 NATGN
+153 DATGS

-179 EQLAERLKAMPATQL
+179 EQLTERLKAMPAAQL

-219 DYAGTNQLSGQII
+219 DYAGTNQLSGQVI
-232 GGLVQTKY
+232 GGMKQTKY

-262 KLVNGNS
+262 KYVNGNS

-306 MNYAFSKNHRLDVA
+306 MNYTFSKNHRLDVA

-454 VDLNER
+454 VDNNER

-473 KAISLEASVAAEQY
+473 MAISLEASVAAEQY
-487 HSPIWDKWRVY
+487 HSPIWDKWCIY

-527 STMSNVYY
+527 STMSNVFY
-535 SSTYT
+535 SSTYS
-540 EIHGNPDLKPF
+540 EIHGNPDLKPY
-551 SYSNVNLMWQIKRR
+551 SYYNVNLMWQIKRR

-577 YSVQLPYQTT
+577 YLVQLPYQTT

-631 DKSSHFFDL
+631 DKSSNFFDL
-640 PFNRKKLS
+640 PFNRKKFS
-648 VRLGGMASVKLCST
+648 VILGGTASVKLCNT
-662 QDLRLILNPFIQ
+662 QDLRLILNPFYQ
-674 SKAIQGVY
+674 TKAIQGVY

-696 SSHDGRWGL
+696 SSHDGKWGL

-743 IYKFGGYKEKT
+743 IYKFGGYKEKN
-754 VKEVDTSRMGH
+754 VKAVDTSRMGH

>member
-1 MFRVTECT
+1 MNRLF
-9 FRVTEC
+9 
-15 TFRDT
+15 
-20 EWPFRDT
+20 
-27 EWRFIINIK
+27 FIG
-36 QNYLSQNKS
+36 
-45 DVCTCFYI
+45 V
-53 NFSYI
+53 
-58 CGDYIQNKK
+58 
-67 LIKMNKFFLTSL
+67 
-79 LVAAAITAN
+79 LVASAITAN
-88 AQDNTTKD
+88 AQDNGQKD
-96 SLTMETMMHNIPEV
+96 SLTMESMMHNLPEV

-153 NATGN
+153 DATGS

-163 NEVTLIING
+163 NEVTLIVNG

-179 EQLAERLKAMPATQL
+179 EQLAERLKAMPAAQL
-194 AKAEVMLSAPA
+194 SKAEVMLSAPA

-219 DYAGTNQLSGQII
+219 DYAGNNQLSGQII
-232 GGLVQTKY
+232 GGMRQNKY
-240 AKGFGDLYLSMQRG
+240 ANEFGNLYLSLQRD

-262 KLVNGNS
+262 KYVNGNS

-306 MNYAFSKNHRLDVA
+306 MNYAFSKSHRLDVA

-376 QQALDGTITTENKNE
+376 QQALDGRITTENKNE

-473 KAISLEASVAAEQY
+473 KAISLDASVAAEQY
-487 HSPIWDKWRVY
+487 HSPVWDKWRVY

-513 NLSFSSNSEFPSYW
+513 NLSFSSDSEYPSYW
-527 STMSNVYY
+527 STMSNVFY

-540 EIHGNPDLKPF
+540 EIHGNPDLKPC
-551 SYSNVNLMWQIKRR
+551 SYYNLNLMWQIKRR
-565 YTLMAFASLKPD
+565 YTLMAFANLKPD
-577 YSVQLPYQTT
+577 YFVQLPYQTT
-587 DRMAVIMKETNF
+587 DRMTVIMKETNF
-599 DYSNSF
+599 DYSNSY

-631 DKSSHFFDL
+631 DKSRNFFDL
-640 PFNRKKLS
+640 PFDRKKLS
-648 VRLGGMASVKLCST
+648 VILGGTASVKLCST
-662 QDLRLILNPFIQ
+662 QDLHLILNPFYQ
-674 SKAIQGVY
+674 TKAIQGVY
-682 DISPIFRMNAKLQW
+682 DISPIFSMDAKLQW
-696 SSHDGRWGL
+696 SSHDGKWGVRL
-705 RINGNNIFN
+705 NGSNIFN
-714 NKYDTRSVQ
+714 NRFDTRSVQ
-723 GNQDYRMKINYSW
+723 GNQDYRMKVNYNW

>member
-1 MFRVTECT
+1 MDNKVFLLGL
-9 FRVTEC
+9 FL
-15 TFRDT
+15 
-20 EWPFRDT
+20 
-27 EWRFIINIK
+27 
-36 QNYLSQNKS
+36 LSVANVKAQ
-45 DVCTCFYI
+45 T
-53 NFSYI
+53 
-58 CGDYIQNKK
+58 
-67 LIKMNKFFLTSL
+67 LTQ
-79 LVAAAITAN
+79 T
-88 AQDNTTKD
+88 D
-96 SLTMETMMHNIPEV
+96 SLTMETMLHNLPEV
-110 MVKGSRP
+110 MVKGTRP

-153 NATGN
+153 DATGS

-179 EQLAERLKAMPATQL
+179 EQLTERLKAMPAAQL

-232 GGLVQTKY
+232 GGMRQNKY
-240 AKGFGDLYLSMQRG
+240 ANEFGNLYLSLQRG

-262 KLVNGNS
+262 KYVNGNS

-281 GNNRIHYN
+281 GNNRVYYN

-306 MNYAFSKNHRLDVA
+306 MNYAFGKNHRLDVA
-320 YTGQWDKTNS
+320 YTGRWNKTNS

-406 WMFTADQTHSLA
+406 WMFTADQTHSLS

-527 STMSNVYY
+527 STMSNVFY

-551 SYSNVNLMWQIKRR
+551 SYYNVNLMWQIKRR
-565 YTLMAFASLKPD
+565 YTLMAFANLKPD
-577 YSVQLPYQTT
+577 YFVQLPYQTT

-599 DYSNSF
+599 DFSNSY

-631 DKSSHFFDL
+631 DKSCNFFDL
-640 PFNRKKLS
+640 PFDRKKLS
-648 VRLGGMASVKLCST
+648 VILGGTASVKLSST
-662 QDLRLILNPFIQ
+662 QDLRLILNPFYQ
-674 SKAIQGVY
+674 TKAIQGVY
-682 DISPIFRMNAKLQW
+682 DISPVFRMDAKLQW
-696 SSHDGRWGL
+696 SSHDGKWGVRL
-705 RINGNNIFN
+705 NGSNIFN
-714 NKYDTRSVQ
+714 NRFDTRSVQ
-723 GNQDYRMKINYSW
+723 GNQDYRMKINYNW

-743 IYKFGGYKEKT
+743 IYKFGGYKEKN
-754 VKEVDTSRMGH
+754 VKAVDTSRMGH

>member
-1 MFRVTECT
+1 MHV
-9 FRVTEC
+9 
-15 TFRDT
+15 
-20 EWPFRDT
+20 
-27 EWRFIINIK
+27 
-36 QNYLSQNKS
+36 
-45 DVCTCFYI
+45 FYVI
-53 NFSYI
+53 YSYF
-58 CGDYIQNKK
+58 CGDYIQDKK
-67 LIKMNKFFLTSL
+67 IIKMNRFLLTSL

-88 AQDNTTKD
+88 AQDNATKD

-143 EALTRIPGVS
+143 EALTHIPGVS
-153 NATGN
+153 DATGS

-163 NEVTLIING
+163 NEVTLIVNG

-179 EQLAERLKAMPATQL
+179 EQLAERLKAMPAVQL

-240 AKGFGDLYLSMQRG
+240 AKGFGDLYISMQRG

-262 KLVNGNS
+262 KYVNGNS

-298 ITHDYRLG
+298 ITHNYRLG
-306 MNYAFSKNHRLDVA
+306 MNYTFSTNHRLDVA
-320 YTGQWDKTNS
+320 YTGKWDKTSS
-330 NSRTTG
+330 NSHTTG
-336 SSISGMHRDSHE
+336 SSISGMHSESHE
-348 YLHNVDVNYALP
+348 YLHNVDVNYVLP

-376 QQALDGTITTENKNE
+376 HQVLDGTITTENKNE

-445 SVLPDGTSS
+445 TILPDGTSS
-454 VDLNER
+454 VDNNER

-473 KAISLEASVAAEQY
+473 KAVSLEASVAAEQY
-487 HSPIWDKWRVY
+487 HSPIWNKWRVY

-527 STMSNVYY
+527 STMSNVFY

-551 SYSNVNLMWQIKRR
+551 SYYNVNLMWQIKRR

-577 YSVQLPYQTT
+577 YFVQLPYQTT

-599 DYSNSF
+599 DYSNSY

-631 DKSSHFFDL
+631 DKSRNFFDL
-640 PFNRKKLS
+640 PFDRKKLS
-648 VRLGGMASVKLCST
+648 VILGGTASVKLCST
-662 QDLRLILNPFIQ
+662 QDLRLILNPFYQ
-674 SKAIQGVY
+674 TKAIQGVY
-682 DISPIFRMNAKLQW
+682 DISPIFSMNAKLQW
-696 SSHDGRWGL
+696 SSHDGKWGVRL
-705 RINGNNIFN
+705 NGSNIFN
-714 NKYDTRSVQ
+714 NRFDTRSVQ
-723 GNQDYRMKINYSW
+723 GNQDYRMKVNYNWS
-736 ASVTFAV
+736 SFTFAV

>member
-1 MFRVTECT
+1 MVNKIFLLGL
-9 FRVTEC
+9 FL
-15 TFRDT
+15 
-20 EWPFRDT
+20 
-27 EWRFIINIK
+27 
-36 QNYLSQNKS
+36 LSVANVKAQ
-45 DVCTCFYI
+45 T
-53 NFSYI
+53 
-58 CGDYIQNKK
+58 
-67 LIKMNKFFLTSL
+67 LTQ
-79 LVAAAITAN
+79 T
-88 AQDNTTKD
+88 D
-96 SLTMETMMHNIPEV
+96 SLTMETMLHNLPEV

-153 NATGN
+153 DATGS

-163 NEVTLIING
+163 NEVTLIVNG

-179 EQLAERLKAMPATQL
+179 EQLTERLKAMPAAQL

-232 GGLVQTKY
+232 GGMRQNKY
-240 AKGFGDLYLSMQRG
+240 ANEFGNLYLSLQRG

-262 KLVNGNS
+262 KYVNGNS

-281 GNNRIHYN
+281 GNNRVYYN

-298 ITHDYRLG
+298 ITHNYRLG
-306 MNYAFSKNHRLDVA
+306 MNYAFGKNHRLDVA
-320 YTGQWDKTNS
+320 YTGHWDKTCS

-336 SSISGMHRDSHE
+336 SSISGMHHDSHE

-360 FGLTLS
+360 FGLTLN

-376 QQALDGTITTENKNE
+376 QQALDGTMHTDDSMLE

-445 SVLPDGTSS
+445 TIQPNGTSS
-454 VDLNER
+454 VDNNER

-473 KAISLEASVAAEQY
+473 KALSLEASVAAEQY
-487 HSPIWDKWRVY
+487 HSPIWDKWRIY
-498 PTLNALWNVNDNHLL
+498 PTLNALWHVNDNHLL

-527 STMSNVYY
+527 STMSNVFY
-535 SSTYT
+535 SSTYS
-540 EIHGNPDLKPF
+540 EIHGNPALKPF
-551 SYSNVNLMWQIKRR
+551 SYYNVNLMWQIKRR

-577 YSVQLPYQTT
+577 YFVQLPYQTT
-587 DRMAVIMKETNF
+587 ERMAVIMKETNF
-599 DYSNSF
+599 DYSNSY

-610 AIFSAGKWL
+610 VIFNAGKWL

-631 DKSSHFFDL
+631 EKSSNFFDL

-648 VRLGGMASVKLCST
+648 VILGGTASVKLCNT
-662 QDLRLILNPFIQ
+662 QDLRLILNPFFQ

-682 DISPIFRMNAKLQW
+682 DVSPIFKMNAKLQW
-696 SSHDGRWGL
+696 TSHDGKWGL
-705 RINGNNIFN
+705 RLNGSNIFN
-714 NKYDTRSVQ
+714 NLYDTRSVQ
-723 GNQDYRMKINYSW
+723 GNQDYRMKINYNW
-736 ASVTFAV
+736 ASVTFGV
-743 IYKFGGYKEKT
+743 IYKFGGYKEKK

>member
-1 MFRVTECT
+1 MANKIFLLGL
-9 FRVTEC
+9 FL
-15 TFRDT
+15 
-20 EWPFRDT
+20 
-27 EWRFIINIK
+27 
-36 QNYLSQNKS
+36 LSVSNVKAQ
-45 DVCTCFYI
+45 T
-53 NFSYI
+53 
-58 CGDYIQNKK
+58 
-67 LIKMNKFFLTSL
+67 LTQ
-79 LVAAAITAN
+79 T
-88 AQDNTTKD
+88 D
-96 SLTMETMMHNIPEV
+96 SLTMETMLHNLPEV

-153 NATGN
+153 DATGS

-179 EQLAERLKAMPATQL
+179 EQLTERLKAMPAAQL

-219 DYAGTNQLSGQII
+219 DYAGTNQLSGQVI
-232 GGLVQTKY
+232 GGMKQSKY
-240 AKGFGDLYLSMQRG
+240 AKGFGDLYLSLQRG

-262 KLVNGNS
+262 KYVNGNS

-281 GNNRIHYN
+281 GNNRVYYN

-298 ITHDYRLG
+298 ITHNYRLG

-320 YTGQWDKTNS
+320 YTGHWDKRCSNS
-330 NSRTTG
+330 NTTG
-336 SSISGMHRDSHE
+336 SSISGMHHDSHE
-348 YLHNVDVNYALP
+348 YLHNVDVNYSLP
-360 FGLTLS
+360 FGLTLN

-376 QQALDGTITTENKNE
+376 QQALDGTMHTDESMSE

-406 WMFTADQTHSLA
+406 WMFTADQTHLLA

-460 IWNIY
+460 IWNLY

-473 KAISLEASVAAEQY
+473 KALSLEASVAAEQY

-527 STMSNVYY
+527 STMSNVFY
-535 SSTYT
+535 SSTYS

-551 SYSNVNLMWQIKRR
+551 AYYNVNLMWQIKRR

-577 YSVQLPYQTT
+577 YFVQLPYQTT
-587 DRMAVIMKETNF
+587 ERMAVIMKETNF
-599 DYSNSF
+599 DYSNSY

-610 AIFSAGKWL
+610 VIFNAGKWL

-631 DKSSHFFDL
+631 DKSSNFFDL
-640 PFNRKKLS
+640 PFNRKKFS
-648 VRLGGMASVKLCST
+648 VILGGTASVKLCNT
-662 QDLRLILNPFIQ
+662 QDLRLILNPFYQ
-674 SKAIQGVY
+674 TKAIQGVY

-696 SSHDGRWGL
+696 SSHDGKWGL
-705 RINGNNIFN
+705 RLNGSNIFN
-714 NKYDTRSVQ
+714 NLYDTRSVQ
-723 GNQDYRMKINYSW
+723 GNQDYRMKINYNW
-736 ASVTFAV
+736 TSVTFAI
-743 IYKFGGYKEKT
+743 IYKFGGYKEKN
-754 VKEVDTSRMGH
+754 VKAVDTSRMGH

>member
-1 MFRVTECT
+1 MVNKIFLLGL
-9 FRVTEC
+9 FL
-15 TFRDT
+15 
-20 EWPFRDT
+20 
-27 EWRFIINIK
+27 
-36 QNYLSQNKS
+36 LSVANVKAQ
-45 DVCTCFYI
+45 T
-53 NFSYI
+53 
-58 CGDYIQNKK
+58 
-67 LIKMNKFFLTSL
+67 LTH
-79 LVAAAITAN
+79 T
-88 AQDNTTKD
+88 D
-96 SLTMETMMHNIPEV
+96 SLTMENMMHNLPEV

-143 EALTRIPGVS
+143 EALTRIPGIS
-153 NATGN
+153 DATGS

-163 NEVTLIING
+163 NEVTLIVNG

-179 EQLAERLKAMPATQL
+179 EQLTERLKAMPAAQL

-219 DYAGTNQLSGQII
+219 DYAGTNQLSGQVI
-232 GGLVQTKY
+232 GGMKQSKY
-240 AKGFGDLYLSMQRG
+240 AKGFGDLYLSLQRG

-262 KLVNGNS
+262 KYVNGNS

-281 GNNRIHYN
+281 GNNRVYYN

-298 ITHDYRLG
+298 ITHNYRLG

-320 YTGQWDKTNS
+320 YTGHWDKRCSNS
-330 NSRTTG
+330 NTTG
-336 SSISGMHRDSHE
+336 SSISGMHHDSHE
-348 YLHNVDVNYALP
+348 YLHNVDVNYSLP
-360 FGLTLS
+360 FGLTLN

-376 QQALDGTITTENKNE
+376 QQALDGTMHTDESMPE

-445 SVLPDGTSS
+445 TIQPNGTSS
-454 VDLNER
+454 VDNNER

-465 AGFSKQIN
+465 AGFNKQIN
-473 KAISLEASVAAEQY
+473 KAISVEASVAAEQY

-527 STMSNVYY
+527 STMSNVFY
-535 SSTYT
+535 SSTYS

-551 SYSNVNLMWQIKRR
+551 SYYNVNLMWQIKRR

-577 YSVQLPYQTT
+577 YFVQLPYQTT
-587 DRMAVIMKETNF
+587 ERMAVIMKETNF
-599 DYSNSF
+599 DYSNSY

-610 AIFSAGKWL
+610 VIFNAGKWL

-631 DKSSHFFDL
+631 DKSSNFFDL

-648 VRLGGMASVKLCST
+648 VILGGTASIKLCQT
-662 QDLRLILNPFIQ
+662 QDLRLILNPFYQ
-674 SKAIQGVY
+674 TKAIQGVY

-696 SSHDGRWGL
+696 SSHDGKWGL
-705 RINGNNIFN
+705 RLNGSNIFN
-714 NKYDTRSVQ
+714 NLYDTRSVQ
-723 GNQDYRMKINYSW
+723 GNQDYRMKINYNW

>member
-1 MFRVTECT
+1 ME
-9 FRVTEC
+9 
-15 TFRDT
+15 
-20 EWPFRDT
+20 
-27 EWRFIINIK
+27 
-36 QNYLSQNKS
+36 
-45 DVCTCFYI
+45 
-53 NFSYI
+53 
-58 CGDYIQNKK
+58 GM
-67 LIKMNKFFLTSL
+67 KMNRLFFTTL
-79 LVAAAITAN
+79 LVASAITAN
-88 AQDNTTKD
+88 AQANAETD
-96 SLTMETMMHNIPEV
+96 SLTMETMMHNLPEV
-110 MVKGSRP
+110 MVKGARP

-143 EALTRIPGVS
+143 EALTRIPGIS
-153 NATGN
+153 DATGS

-163 NEVTLIING
+163 NEVTLIVNG

-179 EQLAERLKAMPATQL
+179 EQLTERLKAMPAAQL

-219 DYAGTNQLSGQII
+219 DYAGTNQLSGQVI
-232 GGLVQTKY
+232 GGMKQSKY
-240 AKGFGDLYLSMQRG
+240 AKGFGDLYLSLQRG

-262 KLVNGNS
+262 KYVNGNS

-281 GNNRIHYN
+281 GNNRVYYN

-298 ITHDYRLG
+298 ITHNYRLG

-320 YTGQWDKTNS
+320 YTGHWDKRCSNS
-330 NSRTTG
+330 NTTG
-336 SSISGMHRDSHE
+336 SSISGMHHDSHE
-348 YLHNVDVNYALP
+348 YLHNVDVNYSLP
-360 FGLTLS
+360 FGLTLN

-376 QQALDGTITTENKNE
+376 QQALDGTMHTDESMSE

-432 SNKSYQTTIDKDG
+432 SNKSYQTTINKDG

-460 IWNIY
+460 IWNLY

-473 KAISLEASVAAEQY
+473 KALSLEASVAAEQY

-527 STMSNVYY
+527 STMSNVFY
-535 SSTYT
+535 SSTYS

-551 SYSNVNLMWQIKRR
+551 SYYNVNLMWQIKRR

-599 DYSNSF
+599 NYSNSY

-610 AIFSAGKWL
+610 AIFNAGKWL
-619 NGNVFAVGTYKH
+619 NGNVFAVGTLKH
-631 DKSSHFFDL
+631 DKSNRFFDL

-648 VRLGGMASVKLCST
+648 VILGGTASVKLCST
-662 QDLRLILNPFIQ
+662 QDLRLVLNPFFQ

-682 DISPIFRMNAKLQW
+682 DISPIFSMNAKLQW
-696 SSHDGRWGL
+696 SSHDGKWGVRL
-705 RINGNNIFN
+705 NGSNIFN
-714 NKYDTRSVQ
+714 NSFDTRSVQ
-723 GNQDYRMKINYSW
+723 GNQDYRMKVNYNW
-736 ASVTFAV
+736 ASFTLAV

>member
-1 MFRVTECT
+1 MVNKIFLLGL
-9 FRVTEC
+9 FL
-15 TFRDT
+15 
-20 EWPFRDT
+20 
-27 EWRFIINIK
+27 
-36 QNYLSQNKS
+36 LSVANVKAQ
-45 DVCTCFYI
+45 T
-53 NFSYI
+53 
-58 CGDYIQNKK
+58 
-67 LIKMNKFFLTSL
+67 LTQ
-79 LVAAAITAN
+79 T
-88 AQDNTTKD
+88 D
-96 SLTMETMMHNIPEV
+96 SLTMETMLHNLPEV

-153 NATGN
+153 DATGS

-163 NEVTLIING
+163 NEVTLIVNG

-179 EQLAERLKAMPATQL
+179 EQLTERLKAMPAAQL

-205 RYHVRGMAINIVTK
+205 RYHVRGIAINIVTK

-298 ITHDYRLG
+298 ITHNYRLG
-306 MNYAFSKNHRLDVA
+306 MNYTFSKNHRLDVA

-348 YLHNVDVNYALP
+348 YLHNVDVNYSLP
-360 FGLTLS
+360 FGLTLN

-376 QQALDGTITTENKNE
+376 QQALDGTMHTDESMLE

-418 HGWGLSYGVKGQFT
+418 HGWGMSYGVKGQFT
-432 SNKSYQTTIDKDG
+432 TNKSYQTTIDKDG

-487 HSPIWDKWRVY
+487 HSPIWNKWRVY

-527 STMSNVYY
+527 STMSNVFY

-540 EIHGNPDLKPF
+540 EIHGNPDLNPF
-551 SYSNVNLMWQIKRR
+551 SYYNVNLMWQIKRR

-577 YSVQLPYQTT
+577 YFVQLPYQTT

-599 DYSNSF
+599 DFSNSY

-631 DKSSHFFDL
+631 DKSCNFFDL
-640 PFNRKKLS
+640 PFDRKKLS
-648 VRLGGMASVKLCST
+648 VILGGTASVKLSST
-662 QDLRLILNPFIQ
+662 QDLRLILNPFYQ
-674 SKAIQGVY
+674 TKAIQGVY
-682 DISPIFRMNAKLQW
+682 DISPVFRMDAKLQW
-696 SSHDGRWGL
+696 SSHDGKWGVRL
-705 RINGNNIFN
+705 NGSNIFN
-714 NKYDTRSVQ
+714 NRFDTRSVQ
-723 GNQDYRMKINYSW
+723 GNQDYRMKINYNW

-743 IYKFGGYKEKT
+743 IYKFGGYKEKN
-754 VKEVDTSRMGH
+754 VKAVDTSRMGH

>member
-1 MFRVTECT
+1 MDNKVFLLGLFLLSVANVKAQTQT
-9 FRVTEC
+9 
-15 TFRDT
+15 
-20 EWPFRDT
+20 
-27 EWRFIINIK
+27 
-36 QNYLSQNKS
+36 QN
-45 DVCTCFYI
+45 
-53 NFSYI
+53 
-58 CGDYIQNKK
+58 
-67 LIKMNKFFLTSL
+67 
-79 LVAAAITAN
+79 
-88 AQDNTTKD
+88 D
-96 SLTMETMMHNIPEV
+96 SLTMENMMHNLPEI

-143 EALTRIPGVS
+143 EALTRIPGIS
-153 NATGN
+153 DATGS

-179 EQLAERLKAMPATQL
+179 EQLTERLKAMPAAQL

-232 GGLVQTKY
+232 GSMRQNKY
-240 AKGFGDLYLSMQRG
+240 ANECGNLYLSLQRG

-262 KLVNGNS
+262 KYVNGNS

-281 GNNRIHYN
+281 GNNRVYYN

-320 YTGQWDKTNS
+320 YTGHWDKTCSNS
-330 NSRTTG
+330 NTTG
-336 SSISGMHRDSHE
+336 SSISGMHHDSHE
-348 YLHNVDVNYALP
+348 YLHNVDVNYSLP
-360 FGLTLS
+360 FGLTLN

-376 QQALDGTITTENKNE
+376 QQVLDGTMHTDESMPE

-406 WMFTADQTHSLA
+406 WMFTADQTHSLS

-445 SVLPDGTSS
+445 TIQPNGTSS
-454 VDLNER
+454 VDNNER

-473 KAISLEASVAAEQY
+473 KALSLEASVAAEQY

-527 STMSNVYY
+527 STMSNVFY
-535 SSTYT
+535 SSTYS

-551 SYSNVNLMWQIKRR
+551 AYYNVNLMWQIKRR

-577 YSVQLPYQTT
+577 YFVQLPYQTT
-587 DRMAVIMKETNF
+587 ERMAVIMKETNF
-599 DYSNSF
+599 DYSNSY

-610 AIFSAGKWL
+610 VIFNAGKWL

-631 DKSSHFFDL
+631 DKSSNFFDL

-648 VRLGGMASVKLCST
+648 VILGGTASVKLSNT
-662 QDLRLILNPFIQ
+662 QDLRLILNPFFQ

-696 SSHDGRWGL
+696 TSHDGKWGL
-705 RINGNNIFN
+705 RINGSNIFN
-714 NKYDTRSVQ
+714 NRFDTRSVQ
-723 GNQDYRMKINYSW
+723 GNQDYRMKINYNW

>member
-1 MFRVTECT
+1 
-9 FRVTEC
+9 
-15 TFRDT
+15 
-20 EWPFRDT
+20 
-27 EWRFIINIK
+27 
-36 QNYLSQNKS
+36 
-45 DVCTCFYI
+45 
-53 NFSYI
+53 
-58 CGDYIQNKK
+58 
-67 LIKMNKFFLTSL
+67 MNRLLLTGL
-79 LVAAAITAN
+79 LVTAAITAN
-88 AQDNTTKD
+88 AQDNAQKD

-110 MVKGSRP
+110 MVKGLRP

-143 EALTRIPGVS
+143 EALTHIPGVS
-153 NATGN
+153 DATGS

-163 NEVTLIING
+163 NEVTLIVNG

-179 EQLAERLKAMPATQL
+179 EQLAERLKAMPAVQL

-240 AKGFGDLYLSMQRG
+240 AKGFGDLYISMQRG

-281 GNNRIHYN
+281 GNNRVYYN

-298 ITHDYRLG
+298 ITHNYRLG
-306 MNYAFSKNHRLDVA
+306 MNYTFSTNHRLDVA
-320 YTGQWDKTNS
+320 YTGKWDKTSS
-330 NSRTTG
+330 NSHTTG
-336 SSISGMHRDSHE
+336 SSISGMHSDSHE

-376 QQALDGTITTENKNE
+376 QQALDGTMTTENKNE
-391 TERNLTSGSEQTINK
+391 TERNLTSGSKQTINK

-432 SNKSYQTTIDKDG
+432 SNKSYQTTIDKNG
-445 SVLPDGTSS
+445 TILPDGTSS
-454 VDLNER
+454 VDNNER

-473 KAISLEASVAAEQY
+473 KALSVEASVAAEQY

-527 STMSNVYY
+527 STMSNVFY

-551 SYSNVNLMWQIKRR
+551 SYYNVNLMWQIKRR
-565 YTLMAFASLKPD
+565 YTLIAFASLKPD
-577 YSVQLPYQTT
+577 YFVQLPYQTT

-619 NGNVFAVGTYKH
+619 NSNVFAVGTYKH
-631 DKSSHFFDL
+631 DKSRNFFDL
-640 PFNRKKLS
+640 PFDRKKLS
-648 VRLGGMASVKLCST
+648 VILGGTASVKLCST
-662 QDLRLILNPFIQ
+662 QDLRLILNPFYQ
-674 SKAIQGVY
+674 TKAIQGVY
-682 DISPIFRMNAKLQW
+682 DISPIFSMDAKLQW
-696 SSHDGRWGL
+696 SSHDGKWGVRL
-705 RINGNNIFN
+705 NGSNIFN
-714 NKYDTRSVQ
+714 NRFDTRSVQ
-723 GNQDYRMKINYSW
+723 GNQDYRMKVNYNWS
-736 ASVTFAV
+736 SFTFAV

>member
-1 MFRVTECT
+1 MVNKIFLLGL
-9 FRVTEC
+9 FL
-15 TFRDT
+15 
-20 EWPFRDT
+20 
-27 EWRFIINIK
+27 
-36 QNYLSQNKS
+36 LSVANVKAQ
-45 DVCTCFYI
+45 T
-53 NFSYI
+53 
-58 CGDYIQNKK
+58 
-67 LIKMNKFFLTSL
+67 LTH
-79 LVAAAITAN
+79 T
-88 AQDNTTKD
+88 D
-96 SLTMETMMHNIPEV
+96 SLTMENMMHNLPEV

-143 EALTRIPGVS
+143 EALTRIPGIS
-153 NATGN
+153 DATGS

-163 NEVTLIING
+163 NEVTLIVNG

-179 EQLAERLKAMPATQL
+179 EQLTERLKAMPAAQL

-205 RYHVRGMAINIVTK
+205 RYHVRGMAINIGTK
-219 DYAGTNQLSGQII
+219 DYAGTNQLSGQFI
-232 GGLVQTKY
+232 GGMKQSKY
-240 AKGFGDLYLSMQRG
+240 AKGFGDLYLSLQRG

-262 KLVNGNS
+262 KYVNGNS

-281 GNNRIHYN
+281 GNNRVYYN

-298 ITHDYRLG
+298 ITHNYRLG

-320 YTGQWDKTNS
+320 YTGHWDKRCSNS
-330 NSRTTG
+330 NTTG
-336 SSISGMHRDSHE
+336 SSISGMHHDSHE
-348 YLHNVDVNYALP
+348 YLHNVDVNYSLP
-360 FGLTLS
+360 FGLTLN

-376 QQALDGTITTENKNE
+376 QQALDGTMHTDESMPE

-445 SVLPDGTSS
+445 TIQPNGTSS
-454 VDLNER
+454 VDNNER

-465 AGFSKQIN
+465 AGFNKQIN
-473 KAISLEASVAAEQY
+473 KAISVEASVAAEQY

-527 STMSNVYY
+527 STMSNVFY
-535 SSTYT
+535 SSTYS

-551 SYSNVNLMWQIKRR
+551 SYYNVNLMWQIKRR

-577 YSVQLPYQTT
+577 YFVQLPYQTT
-587 DRMAVIMKETNF
+587 ERMAVIMKETNF
-599 DYSNSF
+599 DYSNSY

-610 AIFSAGKWL
+610 VIFNAGKWL

-631 DKSSHFFDL
+631 DKSSNFFDL

-648 VRLGGMASVKLCST
+648 VILGGTASIKLCQT
-662 QDLRLILNPFIQ
+662 QDLRLILNPFYQ
-674 SKAIQGVY
+674 TKAIQGVY

-696 SSHDGRWGL
+696 SSHDGKWGL
-705 RINGNNIFN
+705 RLNGSNIFN
-714 NKYDTRSVQ
+714 NLYDTRSVQ
-723 GNQDYRMKINYSW
+723 GNQDYRMKINYNW

-743 IYKFGGYKEKT
+743 IYKFGGYKEKN
-754 VKEVDTSRMGH
+754 VKAVDTSRMGH

>member
-1 MFRVTECT
+1 MDNKVFLLGL
-9 FRVTEC
+9 FL
-15 TFRDT
+15 
-20 EWPFRDT
+20 
-27 EWRFIINIK
+27 
-36 QNYLSQNKS
+36 LSVANVKAQ
-45 DVCTCFYI
+45 T
-53 NFSYI
+53 
-58 CGDYIQNKK
+58 
-67 LIKMNKFFLTSL
+67 LTH
-79 LVAAAITAN
+79 T
-88 AQDNTTKD
+88 D
-96 SLTMETMMHNIPEV
+96 SLTMENMMHNLPEV

-143 EALTRIPGVS
+143 EALTRIPGIS
-153 NATGN
+153 DATGS

-163 NEVTLIING
+163 NEVTLIVNG

-336 SSISGMHRDSHE
+336 SSISGMHHDSHE
-348 YLHNVDVNYALP
+348 YLHNVDVNYSLP
-360 FGLTLS
+360 FGLTLN

-376 QQALDGTITTENKNE
+376 QQVLDGTMHTDESMSE

-445 SVLPDGTSS
+445 TILPDGTSS
-454 VDLNER
+454 VDNNER

-473 KAISLEASVAAEQY
+473 KALSLEASVAAEQY
-487 HSPIWDKWRVY
+487 HSPVWDKWRVY

-527 STMSNVYY
+527 STMSNVFY

-540 EIHGNPDLKPF
+540 EKHGNPDLKPF
-551 SYSNVNLMWQIKRR
+551 SYYNVNLMWQIKRR

-577 YSVQLPYQTT
+577 YFVQLPYQTT
-587 DRMAVIMKETNF
+587 ERMAVIMKETNF
-599 DYSNSF
+599 DYSNSY

-610 AIFSAGKWL
+610 VIFNAGKWL

-631 DKSSHFFDL
+631 DKSSNFFDL

-648 VRLGGMASVKLCST
+648 VILGGTASVKLCNT
-662 QDLRLILNPFIQ
+662 QDLRLILNPFFQ

-682 DISPIFRMNAKLQW
+682 DISPVFRMNAKLQW
-696 SSHDGRWGL
+696 SSHDGKWGL
-705 RINGNNIFN
+705 RLNGSNIFN
-714 NKYDTRSVQ
+714 NLYDTRSVQ
-723 GNQDYRMKINYSW
+723 GNQDYRMKINYNW

-743 IYKFGGYKEKT
+743 IYKFGGYKEKN
-754 VKEVDTSRMGH
+754 VKAVDTSRMGH

>member
-1 MFRVTECT
+1 MA
-9 FRVTEC
+9 
-15 TFRDT
+15 
-20 EWPFRDT
+20 
-27 EWRFIINIK
+27 
-36 QNYLSQNKS
+36 NK
-45 DVCTCFYI
+45 I
-53 NFSYI
+53 
-58 CGDYIQNKK
+58 
-67 LIKMNKFFLTSL
+67 FLLGLFL
-79 LVAAAITAN
+79 LFVAN
-88 AQDNTTKD
+88 VKAQTLTQTD
-96 SLTMETMMHNIPEV
+96 SLTMETMLHNLPEV

-143 EALTRIPGVS
+143 EALTRIPGIS
-153 NATGN
+153 DATGS

-179 EQLAERLKAMPATQL
+179 EQLTERLKAMPAAQL

-232 GGLVQTKY
+232 GGMRQNKY
-240 AKGFGDLYLSMQRG
+240 ANEFGNLYLSLQRG

-262 KLVNGNS
+262 KYVNGNS

-281 GNNRIHYN
+281 GNNRVYYN

-320 YTGQWDKTNS
+320 YTGHWDKTCSNS
-330 NSRTTG
+330 NTTG
-336 SSISGMHRDSHE
+336 SSISGMHHDSHE
-348 YLHNVDVNYALP
+348 YLHNVDVNYSLP
-360 FGLTLS
+360 FGLTLN

-376 QQALDGTITTENKNE
+376 QQALDGTMHTDESMSE

-406 WMFTADQTHSLA
+406 WMFIADQTHSLA

-445 SVLPDGTSS
+445 TIQPNGTSS
-454 VDLNER
+454 VDNNER

-473 KAISLEASVAAEQY
+473 KALSLEASVAAEQY
-487 HSPIWDKWRVY
+487 HSPIWDKWRIY

-527 STMSNVYY
+527 STMSNVFY
-535 SSTYT
+535 SSTYS

-551 SYSNVNLMWQIKRR
+551 AYYNVNLMWQIKRR

-577 YSVQLPYQTT
+577 YFVQLPYQTT
-587 DRMAVIMKETNF
+587 ERMAVIMKETNF
-599 DYSNSF
+599 DYSNSY

-610 AIFSAGKWL
+610 VIFNAGKWL

-631 DKSSHFFDL
+631 DKSSNFFDL

-648 VRLGGMASVKLCST
+648 VILGGTASVKLCNT
-662 QDLRLILNPFIQ
+662 QDLRLILNPFFQ

-696 SSHDGRWGL
+696 TSHDGKWGL

-714 NKYDTRSVQ
+714 NLYDTRSVQ
-723 GNQDYRMKINYSW
+723 GNQDYRMKVNYNW

>member
-1 MFRVTECT
+1 MDNKVFLLGLFLLSVANVKAQTQT
-9 FRVTEC
+9 
-15 TFRDT
+15 
-20 EWPFRDT
+20 
-27 EWRFIINIK
+27 
-36 QNYLSQNKS
+36 QN
-45 DVCTCFYI
+45 
-53 NFSYI
+53 
-58 CGDYIQNKK
+58 
-67 LIKMNKFFLTSL
+67 
-79 LVAAAITAN
+79 
-88 AQDNTTKD
+88 D
-96 SLTMETMMHNIPEV
+96 SLTMENMMHNLPEV

-130 PLLLKQLPADNAY
+130 PLLMKQLPADNAY

-153 NATGN
+153 DATGS

-179 EQLAERLKAMPATQL
+179 EQLTERLKAMPAAQL

-232 GGLVQTKY
+232 GGMRQNKY
-240 AKGFGDLYLSMQRG
+240 ANEFGNLYLSLQRG

-262 KLVNGNS
+262 KYVNGNS

-281 GNNRIHYN
+281 GNNRVYYN

-320 YTGQWDKTNS
+320 YTGHWDKTCSNS
-330 NSRTTG
+330 NTTG
-336 SSISGMHRDSHE
+336 SSISGMHHDSHE
-348 YLHNVDVNYALP
+348 YLHNVDVNYSLP
-360 FGLTLS
+360 FGLTLN

-376 QQALDGTITTENKNE
+376 QQALDGTMHTDESMSE

-432 SNKSYQTTIDKDG
+432 SNKSCQTTIDKDG
-445 SVLPDGTSS
+445 TILPDGTSS
-454 VDLNER
+454 VDNNER

-473 KAISLEASVAAEQY
+473 KALSLEASVAAEQY
-487 HSPIWDKWRVY
+487 HSPIWDKWRIY

-527 STMSNVYY
+527 STMSNVFY
-535 SSTYT
+535 SSTYS

-551 SYSNVNLMWQIKRR
+551 AYYNVNLMWQIKRR

-577 YSVQLPYQTT
+577 YFVQLPYQTIE
-587 DRMAVIMKETNF
+587 RMAVIMKETNF
-599 DYSNSF
+599 DYSNSY

-610 AIFSAGKWL
+610 VIFNAGKWL

-631 DKSSHFFDL
+631 DKSSNFFDL

-648 VRLGGMASVKLCST
+648 VILGGTASVKLCNT
-662 QDLRLILNPFIQ
+662 QDLRLILNPFFQ

-696 SSHDGRWGL
+696 TSHDGKWGL

-714 NKYDTRSVQ
+714 NLYDTRSVQ
-723 GNQDYRMKINYSW
+723 GNQDYRMKINYNW

-743 IYKFGGYKEKT
+743 IYKFGGYKEKN
-754 VKEVDTSRMGH
+754 VKAVDTSRMGH

>member
-1 MFRVTECT
+1 MANKI
-9 FRVTEC
+9 
-15 TFRDT
+15 
-20 EWPFRDT
+20 
-27 EWRFIINIK
+27 FILGLFL
-36 QNYLSQNKS
+36 LS
-45 DVCTCFYI
+45 
-53 NFSYI
+53 
-58 CGDYIQNKK
+58 
-67 LIKMNKFFLTSL
+67 
-79 LVAAAITAN
+79 VAN
-88 AQDNTTKD
+88 VKAQAQTQTD
-96 SLTMETMMHNIPEV
+96 SLTMENMMHNLPEV

-117 IVKAE
+117 VVKAE
-122 RGMLSYNM
+122 RGMLTYNM
-130 PLLLKQLPADNAY
+130 PLLIKLLPADNAY

-153 NATGN
+153 DATGS

-179 EQLAERLKAMPATQL
+179 EQLTERLKAMPAAQL

-232 GGLVQTKY
+232 GGFEQNKY
-240 AKGFGDLYLSMQRG
+240 AKGFGDLYLSLQRG

-262 KLVNGNS
+262 KYVNGNS
-269 YGESSRIANHPL
+269 YGESSLIANHPL
-281 GNNRIHYN
+281 GNNRVYYN

-306 MNYAFSKNHRLDVA
+306 MNYVFSKNHRLDVA
-320 YTGQWDKTNS
+320 YTGQWDKTSS
-330 NSRTTG
+330 NNHTTG
-336 SSISGMHRDSHE
+336 SSISGMHLDSHE
-348 YLHNVDVNYALP
+348 YLHNVDVNYSLP
-360 FGLTLS
+360 FGLTLN

-376 QQALDGTITTENKNE
+376 QQALDGTMHTDESMPE

-445 SVLPDGTSS
+445 TIQPNGTSS
-454 VDLNER
+454 VDNNER

-473 KAISLEASVAAEQY
+473 KAISVEASVAAEQY
-487 HSPIWDKWRVY
+487 HSPIWDKWRIY

-527 STMSNVYY
+527 STMSNVFY
-535 SSTYT
+535 SSTYS
-540 EIHGNPDLKPF
+540 EIHGNPDLKPY
-551 SYSNVNLMWQIKRR
+551 SYYNVNLMWQIKRR

-577 YSVQLPYQTT
+577 YFVQLPYQTT

-599 DYSNSF
+599 DYSNNY

-610 AIFSAGKWL
+610 VIFNAGKWL

-631 DKSSHFFDL
+631 DKSSNFFDL
-640 PFNRKKLS
+640 PFNRKKFS
-648 VRLGGMASVKLCST
+648 VILGGTASVKLCNT
-662 QDLRLILNPFIQ
+662 QDLRLILNPFFQ

-682 DISPIFRMNAKLQW
+682 DISPIFSMDAKLQW
-696 SSHDGRWGL
+696 SSHDGKWGL
-705 RINGNNIFN
+705 RLNGSNIFN
-714 NKYDTRSVQ
+714 NLYDTRSVQ
-723 GNQDYRMKINYSW
+723 GNQDYRMKINYNW

-743 IYKFGGYKEKT
+743 IYKFGGYKEKN
-754 VKEVDTSRMGH
+754 VKAVDTSRMGH

>member
-1 MFRVTECT
+1 MVNKIFLLGL
-9 FRVTEC
+9 FL
-15 TFRDT
+15 
-20 EWPFRDT
+20 
-27 EWRFIINIK
+27 
-36 QNYLSQNKS
+36 LSVANVKAQ
-45 DVCTCFYI
+45 T
-53 NFSYI
+53 
-58 CGDYIQNKK
+58 
-67 LIKMNKFFLTSL
+67 LTH
-79 LVAAAITAN
+79 T
-88 AQDNTTKD
+88 D
-96 SLTMETMMHNIPEV
+96 SLTMENMMHNLPEV

-153 NATGN
+153 DATGS

-179 EQLAERLKAMPATQL
+179 EQLTERLKAMPAAQL

-232 GGLVQTKY
+232 GGMRQNKY
-240 AKGFGDLYLSMQRG
+240 ANECGNLYLSLQRG

-262 KLVNGNS
+262 KYVNGNS

-281 GNNRIHYN
+281 GNNRVYYN

-306 MNYAFSKNHRLDVA
+306 MNYAFGKNHRLDVA
-320 YTGQWDKTNS
+320 YTGHWDKTCSNS
-330 NSRTTG
+330 NTTG
-336 SSISGMHRDSHE
+336 SSISGMHHDSHE
-348 YLHNVDVNYALP
+348 YLHNVDVNYSLP
-360 FGLTLS
+360 FGLTLN

-376 QQALDGTITTENKNE
+376 QQALDGTMHTDESMSE

-445 SVLPDGTSS
+445 TIQPNGTSS
-454 VDLNER
+454 VDNNER

-473 KAISLEASVAAEQY
+473 KAISVEASVAAEQY

-527 STMSNVYY
+527 STMSNVFY
-535 SSTYT
+535 SSTYS

-551 SYSNVNLMWQIKRR
+551 SYYNVNLMWQIKRR

-577 YSVQLPYQTT
+577 YFVQLPYQTT
-587 DRMAVIMKETNF
+587 ERMAVIMKETNF
-599 DYSNSF
+599 DYSNSY

-610 AIFSAGKWL
+610 VIFNAGKWL

-631 DKSSHFFDL
+631 DKSSNFFDL

-648 VRLGGMASVKLCST
+648 VILGGTASVKLCNT
-662 QDLRLILNPFIQ
+662 QDLRLILNPFFQ

-682 DISPIFRMNAKLQW
+682 DISPVFRMNAKLQW
-696 SSHDGRWGL
+696 SSHDGKWGL
-705 RINGNNIFN
+705 RLNGSNIFN
-714 NKYDTRSVQ
+714 NLYDTRSVQ
-723 GNQDYRMKINYSW
+723 GNQDYRMKINYNW

-743 IYKFGGYKEKT
+743 IYKFGGYKEKN
-754 VKEVDTSRMGH
+754 VKAVDTSRMGH

>member
-1 MFRVTECT
+1 
-9 FRVTEC
+9 
-15 TFRDT
+15 
-20 EWPFRDT
+20 
-27 EWRFIINIK
+27 
-36 QNYLSQNKS
+36 
-45 DVCTCFYI
+45 
-53 NFSYI
+53 
-58 CGDYIQNKK
+58 
-67 LIKMNKFFLTSL
+67 MNKFFLTSL

-143 EALTRIPGVS
+143 EALTHIPGVS

-163 NEVTLIING
+163 NEVTLIVNG

-179 EQLAERLKAMPATQL
+179 EQLAERLKAMPAAQL

-527 STMSNVYY
+527 STMSNVFY

-551 SYSNVNLMWQIKRR
+551 SYYNVNLMWQIKRR

-577 YSVQLPYQTT
+577 YFVQLPYQTT

-599 DYSNSF
+599 DFSNSY

-631 DKSSHFFDL
+631 DKSCNFFDL

-648 VRLGGMASVKLCST
+648 VLLGGTASVKLCST
-662 QDLRLILNPFIQ
+662 QDLRLILNPFYQ
-674 SKAIQGVY
+674 TKAIQGVY
-682 DISPIFRMNAKLQW
+682 DISPVFRMDAKLQW
-696 SSHDGRWGL
+696 SSHDGKWGVRL
-705 RINGNNIFN
+705 NGSNIFN
-714 NKYDTRSVQ
+714 NRFDTRSVQ
-723 GNQDYRMKINYSW
+723 GNQDYRMKINYNW
-736 ASVTFAV
+736 TSVTFAV

>member
-1 MFRVTECT
+1 MANKIFLLGL
-9 FRVTEC
+9 FL
-15 TFRDT
+15 
-20 EWPFRDT
+20 
-27 EWRFIINIK
+27 
-36 QNYLSQNKS
+36 LSVANVKAQ
-45 DVCTCFYI
+45 T
-53 NFSYI
+53 
-58 CGDYIQNKK
+58 
-67 LIKMNKFFLTSL
+67 LTQ
-79 LVAAAITAN
+79 T
-88 AQDNTTKD
+88 D
-96 SLTMETMMHNIPEV
+96 SLTMETMLHNLPEV

-153 NATGN
+153 DATGS

-172 QATTLTQ
+172 QATTMTQ
-179 EQLAERLKAMPATQL
+179 EQLTERLKAMPAAQL

-232 GGLVQTKY
+232 GGMRQNKY
-240 AKGFGDLYLSMQRG
+240 ANEFGNLYLSLQRG

-262 KLVNGNS
+262 KYVNGNS

-306 MNYAFSKNHRLDVA
+306 MNYTFSKNNRLDVA

-406 WMFTADQTHSLA
+406 WMFTADQTHSLS

-527 STMSNVYY
+527 STMSNVFY

-551 SYSNVNLMWQIKRR
+551 SYYNVNLMWQIKRR

-648 VRLGGMASVKLCST
+648 VRLGGTASVKLCST

-705 RINGNNIFN
+705 RLNGNNIFN

-723 GNQDYRMKINYSW
+723 GNQDYRMKINYNG

>member
-1 MFRVTECT
+1 MANKIFLLGL
-9 FRVTEC
+9 FL
-15 TFRDT
+15 
-20 EWPFRDT
+20 
-27 EWRFIINIK
+27 
-36 QNYLSQNKS
+36 LSVANVKAQ
-45 DVCTCFYI
+45 T
-53 NFSYI
+53 
-58 CGDYIQNKK
+58 
-67 LIKMNKFFLTSL
+67 LTQ
-79 LVAAAITAN
+79 T
-88 AQDNTTKD
+88 D
-96 SLTMETMMHNIPEV
+96 SLTMETMLHNLPEV

-153 NATGN
+153 DATGS

-179 EQLAERLKAMPATQL
+179 EQLTERLKAMPAAQL

-219 DYAGTNQLSGQII
+219 DYADTNQLSGQII
-232 GGLVQTKY
+232 GGFEQNKY
-240 AKGFGDLYLSMQRG
+240 AKGFGDLYLSLQRG

-262 KLVNGNS
+262 KYVNGNS
-269 YGESSRIANHPL
+269 YGESSRKANHPL
-281 GNNRIHYN
+281 GNNRVYYN

-320 YTGQWDKTNS
+320 YTGQWDKTSS
-330 NSRTTG
+330 NNHTTG
-336 SSISGMHRDSHE
+336 SSISGMHLDSHE
-348 YLHNVDVNYALP
+348 YLHNVDVNYSLP
-360 FGLTLS
+360 FGLTLN

-376 QQALDGTITTENKNE
+376 QQALDGTMHTDESMPE

-418 HGWGLSYGVKGQFT
+418 HGWGLSYGLKGQFT

-445 SVLPDGTSS
+445 TIQPNGTSS
-454 VDLNER
+454 VDNNER

-473 KAISLEASVAAEQY
+473 KAFSLEASVAAEQY

-527 STMSNVYY
+527 STMSNVFY
-535 SSTYT
+535 SSTYS
-540 EIHGNPDLKPF
+540 EIHGNPDLKPY
-551 SYSNVNLMWQIKRR
+551 SYYNVNLMWQIKRR

-577 YSVQLPYQTT
+577 YFVQLPYQTT

-599 DYSNSF
+599 DYSNSY

-610 AIFSAGKWL
+610 VIFNAGKWL

-631 DKSSHFFDL
+631 DKSSNFFDL
-640 PFNRKKLS
+640 PFNRKKFS
-648 VRLGGMASVKLCST
+648 VILGGTASVKLCNT
-662 QDLRLILNPFIQ
+662 QDLRLILNPFFQ

-682 DISPIFRMNAKLQW
+682 DISPIFSMNAKLQW
-696 SSHDGRWGL
+696 SSHDGKWGL
-705 RINGNNIFN
+705 RLNGSNIFN
-714 NKYDTRSVQ
+714 NLYDTRSVQ
-723 GNQDYRMKINYSW
+723 GNQDYRMKINYNW
-736 ASVTFAV
+736 TSVTFAV
-743 IYKFGGYKEKT
+743 IYKFGGYKEKN
-754 VKEVDTSRMGH
+754 VKAVDTSRMGH

>member
-1 MFRVTECT
+1 MANKIFLLGL
-9 FRVTEC
+9 FL
-15 TFRDT
+15 
-20 EWPFRDT
+20 
-27 EWRFIINIK
+27 
-36 QNYLSQNKS
+36 LSVANVKAQ
-45 DVCTCFYI
+45 T
-53 NFSYI
+53 
-58 CGDYIQNKK
+58 
-67 LIKMNKFFLTSL
+67 LTQ
-79 LVAAAITAN
+79 T
-88 AQDNTTKD
+88 D
-96 SLTMETMMHNIPEV
+96 SLTMETMLHNLPEV

-143 EALTRIPGVS
+143 EALTRIPGIS
-153 NATGN
+153 DATGS

-179 EQLAERLKAMPATQL
+179 EQLTERLKAMPAAQL

-205 RYHVRGMAINIVTK
+205 RYYVRGMAINIVTK

-232 GGLVQTKY
+232 GGMRQNKY
-240 AKGFGDLYLSMQRG
+240 ANEFGDLYLSLQRG

-262 KLVNGNS
+262 KYVNGNS

-281 GNNRIHYN
+281 GNNRVYYN

-306 MNYAFSKNHRLDVA
+306 MNYAFGKNHRLDVA
-320 YTGQWDKTNS
+320 YTGHWDKTCSNS
-330 NSRTTG
+330 NTTG
-336 SSISGMHRDSHE
+336 SSISGMHHDSHE
-348 YLHNVDVNYALP
+348 YLHNVDVNYSLP
-360 FGLTLS
+360 FGLTLN

-376 QQALDGTITTENKNE
+376 LQALDGTMHTDESMSE
-391 TERNLTSGSEQTINK
+391 TERNLTSGSEQTINE

-445 SVLPDGTSS
+445 TIQPNGTSS
-454 VDLNER
+454 VDNNER

-473 KAISLEASVAAEQY
+473 KALSLEASVAAEQY
-487 HSPIWDKWRVY
+487 HSPIWDKWRIY

-527 STMSNVYY
+527 STMSNVFY
-535 SSTYT
+535 SSTYS

-551 SYSNVNLMWQIKRR
+551 AYYNVNLMWQIKRR

-577 YSVQLPYQTT
+577 YFVQLPYQTT
-587 DRMAVIMKETNF
+587 ERMAVIMKETNF
-599 DYSNSF
+599 DYSNSY

-610 AIFSAGKWL
+610 VIFNAGKWL

-631 DKSSHFFDL
+631 DKSSNFFDL

-648 VRLGGMASVKLCST
+648 VILGGTASVKLCNT
-662 QDLRLILNPFIQ
+662 QDLRLILNPFFQ

-682 DISPIFRMNAKLQW
+682 DISPIFSMDAKLQW
-696 SSHDGRWGL
+696 TSHDGKWGL
-705 RINGNNIFN
+705 RLNGNNIFN
-714 NKYDTRSVQ
+714 NLYDTRSVQ
-723 GNQDYRMKINYSW
+723 GNQDYRMKVNYNW